1 MKRIIIADGYP
12 LLRIGL
18 TQLLKQTFPSVT
30 IKEVTEDEALEAAIG
45 QEEWDLIIYDLE
57 LSGSTGLQ
65 RLEQIKQVRP
75 TLPVLV
81 LGHFAEN
88 LYAARVLKSG
98 ASGYL
103 NKKVSLALL
112 SNTVNRILLG
122 KKYIP
127 EDIAEQLI
135 SQKEFKKLHETLSN
149 REFEIF
155 KLLAEGKNITQVAAN
170 TTLAITT
177 VSTLRTRILKK
188 LSLSSNADLIMY
200 AIVNKIIAD

>member
-12 LLRIGL
+12 LLMIGL
-18 TQLLKQTFPSVT
+18 TQVLKETYPSAT
-30 IKEVTEDEALEAAIG
+30 IKEITEDTLLDEAISGAA
-45 QEEWDLIIYDLE
+45 WDLIIYDLE
-57 LSGSTGLQ
+57 LSGSNGLL
-65 RLEQIKQVRP
+65 RLEQIKQANP
-75 TLPVLV
+75 TVPVLV
-81 LGHFAEN
+81 LGHYAEN

-103 NKKVSLALL
+103 NKKVSVPLL
-112 SNTVNRILLG
+112 SSTVNRILLG

-135 SQKEFKKLHETLSN
+135 SQKGFQNLHETLSN

-155 KLLAEGKNITQVAAN
+155 KLLAEGKTVTQVAAS